1 MSAAAAIDKVD
12 KSVTIM
18 DSNVPQ
24 RRIQSFI
31 SLNPSEESKQNATQN
46 VRMIYHL
53 PTDCKSTKEQPLIR
67 VVAMTA
73 MWPPQHSSD
82 ARNDPQQ
89 MIDWDLTRVPFHG
102 AWEHREVEV
111 PYLFWE
117 GELSYRDG
125 LCLTDFQPSTSTCCD
140 QCNYVT
146 ND

>member
-1 MSAAAAIDKVD
+1 MK
-12 KSVTIM
+12 
-18 DSNVPQ
+18 
-24 RRIQSFI
+24 
-31 SLNPSEESKQNATQN
+31 
-46 VRMIYHL
+46 
-53 PTDCKSTKEQPLIR
+53 
-67 VVAMTA
+67 A

-125 LCLTDFQPSTSTCCD
+125 LCLTELSAE
-140 QCNYVT
+140 YV
-146 ND
+146 NML